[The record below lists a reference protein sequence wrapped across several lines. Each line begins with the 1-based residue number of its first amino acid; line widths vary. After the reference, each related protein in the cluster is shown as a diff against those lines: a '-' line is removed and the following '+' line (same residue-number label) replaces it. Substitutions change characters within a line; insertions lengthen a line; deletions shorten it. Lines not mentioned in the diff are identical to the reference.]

1 MKKLFL
7 NWLLVVSVG
16 NCVSFA
22 VPALV
27 AVTMNILI
35 GESGNSFTTFVPIG
49 VMMLAGSIEGV
60 VLGFAQWLVLHH
72 YLHKLTFWR
81 WMLPTATAAVLAWGG
96 GQAAFS
102 LLSPL
107 FHANLNGPGALLM
120 IVSVLGVVLGVM
132 MGCAQWLVLCHY
144 IRAAGRWIV
153 ISTASWAMG
162 MLIIFTGA
170 SFLPAE
176 TSIALLV
183 SIDLVSFAVM
193 GVIFATITG
202 IALVRLLRP
211 RLV

>member
-72 YLHKLTFWR
+72 YLHKLTFWGTLVQCSGAEDILMAEPTVGEHIRIWVRQERREQRAVGDVLSTRPPWSRKTR
-81 WMLPTATAAVLAWGG
+81 WPHTLPTGPLQRMRPSFFKANQRTA
-96 GQAAFS
+96 
-102 LLSPL
+102 
-107 FHANLNGPGALLM
+107 
-120 IVSVLGVVLGVM
+120 
-132 MGCAQWLVLCHY
+132 
-144 IRAAGRWIV
+144 
-153 ISTASWAMG
+153 
-162 MLIIFTGA
+162 
-170 SFLPAE
+170 
-176 TSIALLV
+176 
-183 SIDLVSFAVM
+183 
-193 GVIFATITG
+193 
-202 IALVRLLRP
+202 
-211 RLV
+211 